1 MNALTLTGNL
11 TADPEKVT
19 LPDGRSL
26 ANFRIGNSEWY
37 NGETRDNGFFD
48 VTAFGD
54 QADNVLD
61 KLSKGSRIIVTGRLQ
76 HSTYEKADGSRGG
89 RTKLVASAIG
99 VSLEFKPKDAT
110 EAPTA

>member
-11 TADPEKVT
+11 TADPEAVE
-19 LPDGRSL
+19 LPDGRTL

-37 NGETRDNGFFD
+37 NGESRDNGFFD

-54 QADNVLD
+54 QAEQVLE
-61 KLSKGSRIIVTGRLQ
+61 KLHKGDRIIVTGRLQ

-89 RTKLVASAIG
+89 RTKLVAQAIG
-99 VSLEFKPKDAT
+99 QSLEFKPR
-110 EAPTA
+110 ES

>member
-11 TADPEKVT
+11 TADPEKVE

-37 NGETRDNGFFD
+37 NGESKDNGFFD

-54 QADNVLD
+54 QADNVIAQ
-61 KLSKGSRIIVTGRLQ
+61 LSKGARVIVTGRLQ
-76 HSTYEKADGSRGG
+76 HTTYEKADGTRGG
-89 RTKLVASAIG
+89 RTKLVAQAIG
-99 VSLEFKPKDAT
+99 LSLEFKPK
-110 EAPTA
+110 E